1 VKFGNQELWINTVEL
16 KISKRS
22 KESLHYRIVVQGELN
37 DSWSEWLGDVSFES
51 INRIYGSGQTKILS
65 EIPDQAALRGLLNKI
80 WDLNLTL
87 ISVNRREKTSTGEIN
102 EY

>member
-1 VKFGNQELWINTVEL
+1 MEPKTSNQ
-16 KISKRS
+16 S
-22 KESLHYRIVVQGELN
+22 KESPRYRIVVQGELD
-37 DSWSEWLGDVSFES
+37 DSWSEWMGDVSLDRFD
-51 INRIYGSGQTKILS
+51 RVHGSGNSTFLS

-87 ISVNRREKTSTGEIN
+87 ISVNRQEKTSNGGTD

>member
-1 VKFGNQELWINTVEL
+1 MEPKT
-16 KISKRS
+16 SKQT
-22 KESLHYRIVVQGELN
+22 KESPKYRIVIQGELN
-37 DSWSEWLGDVSFES
+37 DSWSEWMGDVSLDRF
-51 INRIYGSGQTKILS
+51 NRIHGSSRTTILS

-87 ISVNRREKTSTGEIN
+87 ISVNRQEKTSNRGTD